1 MPRNQAGVELT
12 DRYRR
17 QLLALRQQ
25 TTLRVAPAW
34 AAVQVSDL
42 DAWLARMGPV
52 IVAIIAG
59 GQGATVA
66 LAGAYH
72 LAYVRNELE
81 DPTIP
86 PPEGADA
93 AARVGQTV
101 DGRPLEV
108 ALGPVI
114 ATVTQGLALGW
125 SAEKAHR
132 AGWNKLAR
140 ATAWQT
146 ISAGH
151 LALSD
156 TNQASDH
163 VTGWRRVASQ
173 NSCGACLGLADGHVM
188 RDSTPMRRHS
198 HCRCVAAPVIQGVTE
213 RARYQTGQQLFDQLT
228 RDEQAALFAGR
239 GGADKATVAREQG
252 VAVLVET
259 DRTDT
264 AGTLIGERPLEA
276 VT

>member
-1 MPRNQAGVELT
+1 MPRNQHGVELT

-34 AAVQVSDL
+34 AAVQVTEL

-59 GQGATVA
+59 GQGASVA

-81 DPTIP
+81 DPTVP
-86 PPEGADA
+86 PPEVDA

-108 ALGPVI
+108 ALGPVV
-114 ATVTQGLALGW
+114 ATVTRGLAQGW
-125 SAEKAHR
+125 PAEKAHR

-146 ISAGH
+146 ISAAH

-156 TNQASDH
+156 THQASEH
-163 VTGWRRVASQ
+163 VSGWRRVASQ
-173 NSCGACLGLADGHVM
+173 NSCGACLGLADGQLM
-188 RDSTPMRRHS
+188 RDTTPMRRHS
-198 HCRCVAAPVIQGVTE
+198 HCRCVAAPVVTGVTE
-213 RARYQTGQQLFDQLT
+213 RSHYPTGQDLFDGLSEP
-228 RDEQAALFAGR
+228 EQATLFAGR
-239 GGADKATVAREQG
+239 GGADKAAVAREQG
-252 VAVLVET
+252 VAALVET